1 MGHKLQLLTLY
12 SAPMSFHTTVDSG
25 VTVNRFSQDLRLIDM
40 ELPQSLFTVMT
51 TVAGGIAQ
59 FVLVCVSAKYMSA
72 FLPLLGV
79 ILYIIQYVYLRTSRQ
94 LRLLDIECTA
104 PLYTQ
109 LIESLNGLATI
120 RAFQWED
127 QLIAKNKELIND
139 SLRPYYLL
147 ASVQSWLNFVTD
159 CFVAVIA
166 IIFSVLATVLRQ
178 QIGAGLVG
186 TGLSNVLSFSN
197 SMKAFV
203 KNYVILE
210 TALGAVSRVR
220 KFMES
225 TPVEGFQDNNIRPP
239 PPDDVWPDVGAIT
252 IRDLTAS
259 YP

>member
-1 MGHKLQLLTLY
+1 
-12 SAPMSFHTTVDSG
+12 MSFHTTVDSG

-40 ELPQSLFTVMT
+40 ELPQALFTVMT
-51 TVAGGIAQ
+51 TVAGGVAQ
-59 FVLVCVSAKYMSA
+59 FILVCVSAKYMAA
-72 FLPLLGV
+72 FLPFLGV
-79 ILYIIQYVYLRTSRQ
+79 ILYIIQFVYLRTSRQ

-109 LIESLNGLATI
+109 LIETLNGLPTI

-127 QLIAKNKELIND
+127 QLAQKNRRLINN
-139 SLRPYYLL
+139 SLKPYYLL

-166 IIFSVLATVLRQ
+166 VIFAVLATMLRK

-186 TGLSNVLSFSN
+186 TGLSNILSFST
-197 SMKAFV
+197 SMKAFI
-203 KNYVILE
+203 KNWVILE

-220 KFMES
+220 KFMAA
-225 TPVEGFQDNNIRPP
+225 TPVEGFQDDNIREPP
-239 PPDDVWPDVGAIT
+239 VDEKWPSVGAIT
-252 IRDLTAS
+252 IKDVTAS